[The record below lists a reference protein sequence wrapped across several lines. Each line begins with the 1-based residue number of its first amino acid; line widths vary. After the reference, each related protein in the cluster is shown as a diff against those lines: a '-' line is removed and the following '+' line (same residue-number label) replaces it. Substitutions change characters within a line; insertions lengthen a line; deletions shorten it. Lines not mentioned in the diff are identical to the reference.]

1 MQIKTVTAQ
10 TLTHNL
16 RLQNDFK
23 NGYYHTLQV
32 LGEKVPRE
40 IWSS

>member
-16 RLQNDFK
+16 RLQNGK
-23 NGYYHTLQV
+23 NIQL
-32 LGEKVPRE
+32 LGGPGSNSH
-40 IWSS
+40 IIIT